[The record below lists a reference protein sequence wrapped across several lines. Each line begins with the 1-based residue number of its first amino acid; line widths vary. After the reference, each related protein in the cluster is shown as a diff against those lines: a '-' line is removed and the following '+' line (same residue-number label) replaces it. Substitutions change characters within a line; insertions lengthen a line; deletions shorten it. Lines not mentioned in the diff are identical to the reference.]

1 MESRDLLVSKDNKK
15 FALKVKNN
23 PLFNKIKITGIVI
36 TNLKY
41 LKLIRNQ
48 MQERA
53 KTKITKYLIKSNM
66 EFEEV

>member
-23 PLFNKIKITGIVI
+23 HLFNKIKITGRVI

-41 LKLIRNQ
+41 LNLIRNQ
-48 MQERA
+48 KQKSA
-53 KTKITKYLIKSNM
+53 KTKITKYLGNM

>member
-1 MESRDLLVSKDNKK
+1 MENRDLLVSKDNKK

-48 MQERA
+48 KQKRA
-53 KTKITKYLIKSNM
+53 KTKITKYLGNM